1 MNDFRFRQ
9 VHLDFH
15 TSPDIPDIGAE
26 FNKEEWQETIKA
38 GCVDSITVFSKCHHG
53 YSFHPTKVNEM
64 HPNLKFD
71 LLKAQL
77 DACEEIGVKAPVYIS
92 AGYDE
97 KEARKHPEW
106 VHRNKHE
113 KGVVEKFENPIY
125 HTMCFNTNYLDMLIA
140 EVEEVMEIYNPCE
153 IFLDIVG
160 ERGCYCPKCLA
171 DMEKAGLNSGNDDDV
186 WAFGKK
192 VYRNY
197 LDRVYEAVKK
207 YNPNTCIY
215 QNSGHLSKGR
225 PDLVDTL
232 EHFELES
239 LPTGGWGY
247 DHFPMSA
254 AYART
259 MRENYLGMTG
269 KFHGTWGEFGGFK
282 HPNALIYEA
291 MLSLAEGAGCSIGDQ
306 MHPEGRLNKST
317 FELIGKAYKEVEEK
331 EPWCKGAK
339 NIADIGVLSV
349 EAMGVDRYSDKGRAD
364 FGANRILLETNK
376 LYNFIDAQEDFSKY
390 KLIIMPDYVNF
401 DRTLTAKTQQYLA
414 DGGKLLLSGASGTD
428 ENGNFCVDTGANYIG
443 ENEFEPTYMIPEF
456 DCVNGKT
463 EYLCRPVSHRIEKID
478 GEVFAYGQNPY
489 FNRTAEHFC
498 SHQHAPNNRELT
510 YPAGVIKGNVAYIGW
525 EAFTGYAISGD
536 FHLKELCSYAI
547 DRLLGDESTISVENF
562 PDRGIVTLTEQQDR
576 KIVHLLFAHTTVRG
590 KNTEV
595 VEDVVPLYDVKV
607 DIKCTEPKRI
617 TLAPQGEEIPF
628 KYKNGVVSFNVPKV
642 YIHQMIC
649 LEK

>member
-15 TSPDIPDIGAE
+15 TSPDIPDIGVE
-26 FNKEEWQETIKA
+26 FNKKEWQETIKE
-38 GCVDSITVFSKCHHG
+38 GYVDSITVFSKCHHG
-53 YSFHPTKVNEM
+53 YSFHPSSVNEM
-64 HPNLKFD
+64 HPNLTFD

-77 DACEEIGVKAPVYIS
+77 DACQEIGVKAPVYIS
-92 AGYDE
+92 AGFDE

-106 VHRNKHE
+106 VLRHKHE
-113 KGVVEKFENPIY
+113 KGITEKFEQAGY
-125 HTMCFNTNYLDMLIA
+125 HLMCFNTDYLDMLIA
-140 EVEEVMEIYNPCE
+140 EIEEVMKTYNPCE

-160 ERGCYCPKCLA
+160 ERACYCPKCLE
-171 DMEKAGLNSGNDDDV
+171 DMEKNGYNSDNDEDV
-186 WAFGKK
+186 WTFGKK

-207 YNPNTCIY
+207 HNPNTVIY

-232 EHFELES
+232 AHFELES

-282 HPNALIYEA
+282 HPNALKYEA
-291 MLSLAEGAGCSIGDQ
+291 SLSLAEGAGCSIGDQ

-317 FELIGKAYKEVEEK
+317 FKLIGEAYKEVEEK

-364 FGANRILLETNK
+364 FGVNRILLESNK
-376 LYNFIDAQEDFSKY
+376 LYNFIDADEDFSKY
-390 KLIIMPDYVNF
+390 KLIIMPDYVKF
-401 DRTLTAKTQQYLA
+401 DSTLTNKTQKYLEK
-414 DGGKLLLSGASGTD
+414 GGKLLFSGVSGTD
-428 ENGNFCVDTGANYIG
+428 ENCNFCVDTGAKYVG
-443 ENEFEPTYMIPEF
+443 ENQFNPTYMIPEF

-463 EYLCRPVSHRIEKID
+463 DYLCRPVSHRIENID
-478 GEVFAYGQNPY
+478 GDVFAYGQNPY

-498 SHQHAPNNRELT
+498 SHQHAPNNRGLT
-510 YPAGVIKGNVAYIGW
+510 YAASVIKGNVAYIGW
-525 EAFTGYAISGD
+525 EAFSGYAISGD
-536 FHLKELCSYAI
+536 LHLKELCVYAI
-547 DRLLGDESTISVENF
+547 DKLLGDESTIAVENF
-562 PDRGIVTLTEQQDR
+562 PDKGIVTFTKQGDR

-595 VEDVVPLYDVKV
+595 IEDVVPLYDVKV
-607 DIKCTEPKRI
+607 SVKSSEPKKV
-617 TLAPQGEEIPF
+617 TLVPENKEISF
-628 KYKNGVVSFNVPKV
+628 EYNNGVVEFTVPRV
-642 YIHQMIC
+642 YIHRMISI
-649 LEK
+649 E